1 MNQPHKHKDV
11 IIAWAN
17 GEQIEYRNPLI
28 SMEWEPVDFPAWGD
42 KVEYRVKPKE
52 EIRHFQVALFKSEQ
66 GFYTTTVDSDEE
78 AQKVECFEN
87 FVAWLTDPIHYQVE
101 ELN

>member
-17 GEQIEYRNPLI
+17 GEQIEYREPPL
-28 SMEWEPVDFPAWGD
+28 SLDWVPVDFPAWFD
-42 KVEYRVKPKE
+42 KAEYRVKPQPV
-52 EIRHFQVALFKSEQ
+52 IRTFRVALFKGAE
-66 GFYTTTVDSDEE
+66 YCTHTIDREEDSKLYEGD
-78 AQKVECFEN
+78 AN
-87 FVAWLTDPIHYQVE
+87 FIAWLTDPIPYQVE

>member
-42 KVEYRVKPKE
+42 KVEYRVKPQPV
-52 EIRHFQVALFKSEQ
+52 IRTFQVALYK
-66 GFYTTTVDSDEE
+66 GIGYYTLSIDEDEDTKLYESDT
-78 AQKVECFEN
+78 N
-87 FVAWLTDPIHYQVE
+87 FIAWLTDPIPYQVE